1 MWVGF
6 SEGWEIVLERLLEKD
21 SITSLASTR
30 FERRLER
37 VMPGSRRRSASS
49 VTGMIRNEERYDE
62 SRQL

>member
-1 MWVGF
+1 
-6 SEGWEIVLERLLEKD
+6 
-21 SITSLASTR
+21 LASTR

-37 VMPGSRRRSASS
+37 VVPGSRRRSAIS